1 MPRWSSK
8 ITLKFEEMP
17 ANDRAAIE
25 AATKPGDVL
34 DPGGPAE
41 NWSPAT
47 LAANIARYGRFLGYL
62 DRMQL
67 LDANASPADRVTRE
81 TVGWY
86 LESLKADMASDRI
99 SSETIHAYIRGLL
112 NTMLKIAPGDWAWLR
127 VVAENARKTAVPS
140 RNKQA
145 KVRHIRELYQLGKSL
160 MDQAE
165 DPSSGTPLERA
176 VCDRDGLK
184 IAILAARAPR
194 RGCLSCMEI
203 DNHLKRVGD
212 LYWAVFDETETKQK
226 KDAELFLPADLT
238 PYVEQYLHV
247 HRRVLLS
254 YAKVPHD
261 DPAVW
266 LSEKGYR
273 LGAPA
278 IRYQVCLRTEKAFGV
293 PITPH
298 LFRDCLGTSIAYDL
312 PDQIHIAAPILQHP
326 NLDMMERHY
335 NQADSHKAFTALHSH
350 VAEMRKELDHYLD
363 GAALFET

>member
-1 MPRWSSK
+1 
-8 ITLKFEEMP
+8 
-17 ANDRAAIE
+17 
-25 AATKPGDVL
+25 V
-34 DPGGPAE
+34 
-41 NWSPAT
+41 
-47 LAANIARYGRFLGYL
+47 
-62 DRMQL
+62 
-67 LDANASPADRVTRE
+67 
-81 TVGWY
+81 
-86 LESLKADMASDRI
+86 
-99 SSETIHAYIRGLL
+99 
-112 NTMLKIAPGDWAWLR
+112 LKIAPDGDWAWLR
-127 VVAENARKTAVPS
+127 IVAENARKKAVPS

-160 MDQAE
+160 MDEAE
-165 DPSSGTPLERA
+165 DRSIGTPLERA
-176 VCDRDGLK
+176 VRDRDGLK
-184 IAILAARAPR
+184 IAILAARVPR
-194 RGCLSCMEI
+194 LGCLSCMEI
-203 DNHLKRVGD
+203 DKHLKRVGD
-212 LYWAVFDETETKQK
+212 FYWAVFDDTETKQK
-226 KDAELFLPADLT
+226 EDAEIFLPADLT
-238 PYVEQYLHV
+238 PHVERYLHG

-278 IRYQVCLRTEKAFGV
+278 IRYQVCLRTEKAFGA

-350 VAEMRKELDHYLD
+350 LGEMRNQLKHYVEQGD
-363 GAALFET
+363 LFLS